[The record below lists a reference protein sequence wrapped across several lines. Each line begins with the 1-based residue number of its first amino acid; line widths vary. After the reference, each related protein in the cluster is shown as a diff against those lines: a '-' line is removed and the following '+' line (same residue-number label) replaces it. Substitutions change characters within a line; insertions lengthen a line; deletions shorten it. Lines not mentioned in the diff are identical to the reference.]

1 MWLLQVSHL
10 HRLSRDCYSL
20 LWDMG
25 APAEK
30 MARAGVFSRLG
41 SAGTGAQG
49 AEAPLCS
56 LPQCG
61 GQVPRGSRVRADV
74 EVVMYKI
81 TFPGS

>member
-1 MWLLQVSHL
+1 L

-30 MARAGVFSRLG
+30 MSRAGVFSRLG
-41 SAGTGAQG
+41 SARTGATG
-49 AEAPLCS
+49 AGASSCS